1 MKSNTEVLLDIIYK
15 KRKDLALVL
24 EELNNSLDLMDESK
38 MYLYK
43 HDLEQKKDMI
53 NFLDGLLAD
62 KNLSLD
68 TLKRYLKENAKERSI
83 LVIKI
88 NKAKMV
94 SSLLKEYKYE
104 YRKNYWN
111 NKYVGLEGVF
121 DKELFC
127 SIIKK
132 RIDKYSYCNKVTRVK
147 YKHLV
152 AFLNEFLYEMENSND
167 PLKTLKHKMK
177 LYQKYRKNEYVEIRN
192 QQRAKVDIIK
202 DILNEYKKA
211 KILNMGCK

>member
-88 NKAKMV
+88 SKAKMV